1 VIGVG
6 GASVVG
12 WEKRGGCCSDVF
24 MVLLLYKLIF
34 IVLFFSF
41 GFVLFASMLLLLDR
55 LVDDPW
61 NFRKMGDEG
70 PQSVVPWM
78 RAMGV
83 VGAKQTS
90 W

>member
-1 VIGVG
+1 
-6 GASVVG
+6 
-12 WEKRGGCCSDVF
+12 
-24 MVLLLYKLIF
+24 
-34 IVLFFSF
+34 
-41 GFVLFASMLLLLDR
+41 MLLLLDR

-90 W
+90 WLSATRRCCFLGDLLDDDDLCTADELLNQKR

>member
-1 VIGVG
+1 
-6 GASVVG
+6 
-12 WEKRGGCCSDVF
+12 
-24 MVLLLYKLIF
+24 
-34 IVLFFSF
+34 
-41 GFVLFASMLLLLDR
+41 MLLLLDR